1 MLHLYNDLFNTICQ
15 MMDHPDE
22 ALNGYNIWLCWDEQ
36 DHRFTIQ
43 FSGRRARMP
52 DDAIAGHQIV
62 KRIVGWSPNMEDPG
76 SRYIHLLE
84 GIRKM
89 FKLEGV
95 VPPDHI
101 SNDVKH
107 PGSFDYIK

>member
-1 MLHLYNDLFNTICQ
+1 M
-15 MMDHPDE
+15 
-22 ALNGYNIWLCWDEQ
+22 
-36 DHRFTIQ
+36 
-43 FSGRRARMP
+43 SGRRARIL

-62 KRIVGWSPNMEDPG
+62 KRIGGWSPNTEDPG
-76 SRYIHLLE
+76 SLYIHLLE

-101 SNDVKH
+101 INYEKH